1 MDLLNVGSFIAEGSW
16 RERGG
21 KLKVDSSYGTDG
33 SRSPSRWALLCRCRN
48 FRDRSRQKVI
58 SSFLVMDRIFFLTC
72 SAPRCIISTQSNV
85 LGFMRYNLQ
94 RRKYPD
100 GSIALERVNRIIQ
113 WYFFEINDVP
123 KVPAD
128 DERATID
135 GGDGDA

>member
-1 MDLLNVGSFIAEGSW
+1 
-16 RERGG
+16 
-21 KLKVDSSYGTDG
+21 
-33 SRSPSRWALLCRCRN
+33 
-48 FRDRSRQKVI
+48 
-58 SSFLVMDRIFFLTC
+58 
-72 SAPRCIISTQSNV
+72 
-85 LGFMRYNLQ
+85 MRYNLQ

-135 GGDGDA
+135 GGWRRVAHHQPTAPLQFRCPSRRLLTQEPPRKSRPHRRCRETYQIGLERLSVQVQSNLALTLK